1 MVFLFESR
9 GFPGYLLKG
18 MQMLKPN
25 VLRRKKDFSTI
36 YNKGKSVGERYVVLF
51 YRKNNLPYNRKSFLA
66 SKKVGNS
73 VKRNRAR
80 RLMKESYRELETNLG
95 SGYDL
100 IWIARNTICNLK
112 CADVKKS
119 MEAAAKKSGILNRAK
134 DNR

>member
-1 MVFLFESR
+1 MWSFCLEDRYCLPTFC
-9 GFPGYLLKG
+9 KG

-25 VLRRKKDFSTI
+25 VLRKKSDFTAI
-36 YNKGKSVGERYVVLF
+36 YNKGKSIGEKYVVLF
-51 YRKNNLPYNRKSFLA
+51 FKKNNLDYNRTAFLA

-73 VKRNRAR
+73 VLRNRAR
-80 RLMKESYRELETNLG
+80 RLMKESYRDLEQNLD

-119 MEAAAKKSGILNRAK
+119 MEAALKKSGIKRRRT
-134 DNR
+134 DG

>member
-1 MVFLFESR
+1 MRIGV
-9 GFPGYLLKG
+9 KG

-25 VLRRKKDFSTI
+25 VLRKKKDFTAI
-36 YNKGKSVGERYVVLF
+36 YNKGKSIGERYVVLF
-51 YRKNNLPYNRKSFLA
+51 TRKNNLEYNRTAFLA

-73 VKRNRAR
+73 VSRNRAR
-80 RLMKESYRELETNLG
+80 RLMKESYRDLKQNLD

-119 MEAAAKKSGILNRAK
+119 MEAALRKSGIKRRT
-134 DNR
+134 DG